1 MAHIITLTGPAH
13 CGKSLIGSIFMKYK
27 DDYFKPLQVAKYTTR
42 KPRVKDED
50 VKCVDKIPSKCDL
63 VYEQYGVRY
72 GIELEK
78 LYGYLEEGIT
88 PIIVINDIRAVED
101 LKSVFGS
108 LVISIFLYRRPAI
121 YEEFY
126 EEEKERANGEYSE
139 EDIEKNAR
147 TRYEKAQAIY
157 RIYIEN
163 IHLFDKVILNTF
175 SIDATEQQVSHIVK
189 GLKKDLSGLGGQEE

>member
-1 MAHIITLTGPAH
+1 MAHIITLTGTAH
-13 CGKSLIGSIFMKYK
+13 CGKSLIGGIFMKYE
-27 DDYFKPLQVAKYTTR
+27 DEYFKPIRVAKYTTR
-42 KPRVKDED
+42 KPRANDED
-50 VKCVDKIPSKCDL
+50 VECVPKIPRECDL

-72 GIELEK
+72 GIQLEEL
-78 LYGYLEEGIT
+78 YSYLEEGKT
-88 PIIVINDIRAVED
+88 PIIVINDVRAVED

-108 LVISIFLYRRPAI
+108 LVRSIFLYRRPAV

-126 EEEKERANGEYSE
+126 EEEKERADGKTDD

-163 IHLFDKVILNTF
+163 IHLFDKVILNAF
-175 SIDATEQQVSHIVK
+175 SIEDTEQQVEHIVK
-189 GLKKDLSGLGGQEE
+189 ALKKDLSGLNG

>member
-1 MAHIITLTGPAH
+1 MEFSGT
-13 CGKSLIGSIFMKYK
+13 
-27 DDYFKPLQVAKYTTR
+27 YFSPVRVAKYTTR
-42 KPRVKDED
+42 KARKNDED
-50 VKCVDKIPSKCDL
+50 VKCVVKIPKGCDL

-72 GIELEK
+72 GVELEE
-78 LYGYLEEGIT
+78 LYMYLEEGRS

-108 LVISIFLYRRPAI
+108 LVVSLFLYRRPAV

-126 EEEKERANGEYSE
+126 EEEKERASQAATVQ
-139 EDIEKNAR
+139 DIERAAR

-163 IHLFDKVILNTF
+163 IQLFDKVILNTLR
-175 SIDATEQQVSHIVK
+175 IEDTQAQVKHIVK
-189 GLKKDLSGLGGQEE
+189 ELEQNLSGLNSKGN